1 MTEEEFKLR
10 EEIDELKFN
19 ARRRKEWHD
28 DPVGAEELLE
38 RAREKEEELK
48 QLLSR

>member
-1 MTEEEFKLR
+1 MTEKEIELR
-10 EEIDELKFN
+10 EEIEELRFN

-48 QLLSR
+48 QLLSK